1 MYLYL
6 ATSDDYSSHHIVKL
20 GMTENPHGRLATYLT
35 GCPPPNDI
43 YFDTIWKTNATNR
56 DELYH
61 YEEILHNRFIR
72 YRMMRR
78 LPGDSEWFD
87 FGGNDAFTMVK
98 SFMNTMPWVS
108 ETVILSEIKPKV
120 SLFRRHIPTN
130 TKFINNKTARSA
142 ILNTEQEPVINAI
155 IAFLLNPLLFAAT
168 VIAPCGFGK
177 TVVTCKGIDG
187 VTNAIICCPSTVIQ
201 SQWIDTLISL
211 NIFKADEILRISS
224 SKNGTTDKATIRKF
238 MNDNE
243 KYCVVT
249 TYMSCNILVDLL
261 SIDID
266 IIVLDEAH
274 HLGGV
279 VTENEGEGKTR
290 RLMMKAVEVGV
301 KRLSLTFTPRYV
313 IARDDCNVIYSSM
326 DDERIFGSQ
335 IMKIQLRDLINKGIL
350 PDYRV
355 WCIRDAAKKAD
366 GVLGKAS
373 CILDAW
379 EARHVVR
386 CEECYILHHLIVFSA
401 TNEEAKILETYFR
414 ENTKETTVIRVQGGD
429 RLKYPLC
436 EFTNAKRAIIVNCKV
451 LGEGVDIPIA
461 NAVAITYPKYS
472 RAEIG
477 QMTLRPGRWDENKS
491 KFHIILPIIDSD
503 DMTGYEN
510 TLTALASYDKQL
522 YDEIML
528 HTIVATEKYDE
539 KETRECDYGEES
551 DNIIIDDYD
560 GSNMEE
566 IRTCFLNIRNN
577 LFPAFTYSNAKKLI
591 STHKITSKADY
602 YELCKKDVRL
612 PREPDVFFKSSFVN
626 WIDYLSIERKYY
638 QLEECKKKIGEYL
651 EVYPDIKIEIVLHL
665 SKVCEKLCKIDAS
678 FPSYD
683 LWIDYYNVATL
694 NELLTSQHT
703 KQKKKIVENW

>member
-6 ATSDDYSSHHIVKL
+6 ATSNDYSSRHIVKL
-20 GMTENPHGRLATYLT
+20 GMTENPQGRLVTYLT
-35 GCPPPNDI
+35 GCPPHNDI

-72 YRMMRR
+72 YRMMRY

-87 FGGNDAFTMVK
+87 FCGNDALMMVK
-98 SFMNTMPWVS
+98 DFMNTMPWVI
-108 ETVILSEIKPKV
+108 ETVVLTEIKPKV
-120 SLFRRHIPTN
+120 SLFHRHIPTN
-130 TKFINNKTARSA
+130 TKFIKNKTARSI
-142 ILNTEQEPVINAI
+142 ILDKVQESVINAI
-155 IAFLLNPLLFAAT
+155 IAFLLNPLLYAAT

-177 TVVTCKGIDG
+177 TVVTCKGIDS
-187 VTNAIICCPSTVIQ
+187 VTTAIICCPSTVIQ
-201 SQWIDTLISL
+201 SQWIDTLVSL
-211 NIFKADEILRISS
+211 NVFTRDEILIVGS
-224 SKNGTTDKATIRKF
+224 SKHGTTDKATIHNF
-238 MNDNE
+238 INDNL
-243 KYCVVT
+243 KYCIVT
-249 TYMSCNILVDLL
+249 TYMSSNLLVDL
-261 SIDID
+261 ITNEID

-279 VTENEGEGKTR
+279 VAENEGEGKTR
-290 RLMMKAVEVGV
+290 RLMMKAVELKI

-313 IARDDCNVIYSSM
+313 IARDDCNLTYSSM
-326 DDERIFGSQ
+326 DDENIFGKQ
-335 IMKIQLRDLINKGIL
+335 IVKIQLRDLIESGVL

-366 GVLGKAS
+366 GILGKAS

-386 CEECYILHHLIVFSA
+386 GTECYILHHLIVFAA
-401 TNEEAKILETYFR
+401 TNEEAKMLETYFK
-414 ENTKETTVIRVQGGD
+414 EKTKETIVLRVQGGD
-429 RLKYPLC
+429 SLEQPLR

-451 LGEGVDIPIA
+451 LGEGVDIRIA
-461 NAVAITYPKYS
+461 NAVAITYTKYS

-528 HTIVATEKYDE
+528 RVIETTEKDIV
-539 KETRECDYGEES
+539 KDIRECDYGEEP
-551 DNIIIDDYD
+551 DNIIIDEYD
-560 GSNMEE
+560 GTNMDE
-566 IRTCFLNIRNN
+566 IRTCFINIRNN
-577 LFPAFTYSNAKKLI
+577 LFPAFTYSQAKKLI
-591 STHKITSKADY
+591 ATHKITCKADY

-638 QLEECKKKIGEYL
+638 ELEECKKKVGEYL
-651 EVYPDIKIEIVLHL
+651 ELYQEIKMDMLNL
-665 SKVCEKLCKIDAS
+665 FKVCCELCKIDAL
-678 FPSYD
+678 FPPKDVWTEYYEVSD
-683 LWIDYYNVATL
+683 LQKIFIRKT
-694 NELLTSQHT
+694 
-703 KQKKKIVENW
+703 KKKIGGAI